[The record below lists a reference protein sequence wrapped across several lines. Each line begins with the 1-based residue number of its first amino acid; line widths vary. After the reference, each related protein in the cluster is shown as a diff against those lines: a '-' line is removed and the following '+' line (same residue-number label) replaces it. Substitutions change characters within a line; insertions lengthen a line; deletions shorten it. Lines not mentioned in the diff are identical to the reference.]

1 MRSRGHE
8 EWAYSTFEVSPLEI
22 RQVAHISEGALLSR
36 TDGHACG
43 NPTLHVINSL
53 PMCWVARVT
62 HLRQG
67 VLRKDTGSLDADLT
81 DKRGTVVT
89 LFASAIRKLAENL
102 DVGS

>member
-1 MRSRGHE
+1 
-8 EWAYSTFEVSPLEI
+8 
-22 RQVAHISEGALLSR
+22 
-36 TDGHACG
+36 
-43 NPTLHVINSL
+43 
-53 PMCWVARVT
+53 MCWIARVT